1 MQLASAKIVFVM
13 PRCRHDHVRGVHKQA
28 WSLAQA
34 GFEIVLVVKDGG
46 VAEYL
51 GMAVVS
57 ARSPFNGF
65 LRPLLNLPA
74 QLRQACQ
81 LKGDLYVLRN
91 PDTIPMAFALRALGR
106 KVIYDTQEDFSRR
119 PLIRES
125 LPVWIR
131 PGIAWLITRLE
142 QLLARITRTVI
153 VTQPQ
158 QRIGLGGRTV
168 FQPNAP
174 LIGGPIVELSAQQL
188 RPKSKRQLKFVY
200 VGEISRSRGL
210 FAMLD
215 LILSVS
221 EKHNAHLDLVGL
233 VHSDK
238 LLEQARQHLGWRF
251 TSFHGERS
259 HATALRFIR
268 ESDVGLALLQ
278 PVADYPTAS
287 ITKLYEYMQFG
298 VPFIASAFAAWRV
311 NTKFGAPGFYVN
323 PDCASDI
330 TIAGL
335 ELARNV
341 ALRERMGRAG
351 RHYVESEFHWEIVS
365 KPFVELMRELVPDGA
380 IERAI

>member
-1 MQLASAKIVFVM
+1 MS
-13 PRCRHDHVRGVHKQA
+13 
-28 WSLAQA
+28 
-34 GFEIVLVVKDGG
+34 VL
-46 VAEYL
+46 
-51 GMAVVS
+51 S

-74 QLRQACQ
+74 QLLQACRLQ
-81 LKGDLYVLRN
+81 GDVYVLRN
-91 PDTIPMAFALRALGR
+91 PDTIPLAFALRALGK
-106 KVIYDTQEDFSRR
+106 KVVYDTQEDFSRR

-125 LPVWIR
+125 LPVWLR

-142 QLLARITRTVI
+142 QILARISSAVI

-158 QRIGLGGRTV
+158 QRLGLGGRIV

-174 LIGGPIVELSAQQL
+174 LIGGPIVEQSACQL
-188 RPKSKRQLKFVY
+188 KPKSKQILRFIY

-221 EKHNAHLDLVGL
+221 EKHDAHLDLVGL

-238 LLEQARQHLGWRF
+238 LLEQARRHPGWRL
-251 TSFHGERS
+251 TSFHGEQS

-278 PVADYPTAS
+278 PIADYPTAS

-298 VPFIASAFAAWRV
+298 VPFIASDFAAWRV
-311 NTKFGAPGFYVN
+311 STIFGAPGFYVN

-330 TIAGL
+330 AIAGL
-335 ELARNV
+335 DLAGNCAQRK
-341 ALRERMGRAG
+341 RMGCAG
-351 RHYVESEFHWEIVS
+351 RHYVESEFNWENVS
-365 KPFVELMRELVPDGA
+365 KPFVQLIQELVRDGTA
-380 IERAI
+380 ERSI